1 MFQPEGQYIYEDNA
15 MQEQVKVVRN
25 GGVLEITLDNPKVNA
40 IDITISQKLGE
51 AFVTLRDDP
60 ELSVAIITSA
70 GERIFSAGWDLKAV
84 NAGEMQTDNW
94 WEDDYGP
101 GGFAGLTELWDLNKP
116 VIAAVNGIVMGGG
129 VELVLACDLIIAAD
143 HVEFTLPELHLGI
156 IPDAGAIQRLARR
169 LPYNKAMEM
178 FLLGQRMTAA
188 EAASYGLVNKVVPLD
203 QLMDT
208 ARAWANQLT
217 EVAPLALQSVKE
229 LLRAIEGDTIE
240 QAFQTIRSANL
251 PIYRQLLKSED
262 AQEGVNAFVEK
273 REAKFKGS

>member
-143 HVEFTLPELHLGI
+143 HVEFTLPELPLGI